1 MKDVYSKMA
10 SSFEKLAKCYRELS
24 DWDIGIDNKTNS
36 DKTTNSSESITI
48 DKLRT
53 VLAQKSKIG
62 KTEEVKALLSQF
74 GVKKLSQVK
83 EEDFTTLM
91 LEAKQL

>member
-24 DWDIGIDNKTNS
+24 DWDIVMDNKTNS